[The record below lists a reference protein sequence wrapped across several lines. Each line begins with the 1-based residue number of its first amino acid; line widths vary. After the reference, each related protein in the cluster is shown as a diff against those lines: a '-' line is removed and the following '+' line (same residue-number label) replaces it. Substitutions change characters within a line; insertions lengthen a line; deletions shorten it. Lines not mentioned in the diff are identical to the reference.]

1 MRVKCEYCNL
11 PIIKNKEKWLVNENG
26 KFLHYECSVVKNR
39 LKNKGGLQMRF
50 EYLDLLFINV
60 HDKVETDIDVIYK
73 PLGMENED
81 DEEYFIRLSIQ
92 KDSVNMWLEDEHEVD
107 SYLSDEEERY
117 VLREY
122 AMHTVYDVAKQYK
135 EVL

>member
-1 MRVKCEYCNL
+1 
-11 PIIKNKEKWLVNENG
+11 
-26 KFLHYECSVVKNR
+26 
-39 LKNKGGLQMRF
+39 MRF

-60 HDKVETDIDVIYK
+60 HDEIDNSIDVIYK
-73 PLGMENED
+73 PLGMENEE

-92 KDSVNMWLEDEHEVD
+92 DKSVSMWLEDEHEVD

>member
-11 PIIKNKEKWLVNENG
+11 LIIKNKEKWLVNENG

-135 EVL
+135 EV

>member
-1 MRVKCEYCNL
+1 
-11 PIIKNKEKWLVNENG
+11 
-26 KFLHYECSVVKNR
+26 
-39 LKNKGGLQMRF
+39 MRF

-60 HDKVETDIDVIYK
+60 HDEIDNSVDVIYK

-81 DEEYFIRLSIQ
+81 DEEYFIRLCIIQ
-92 KDSVNMWLEDEHEVD
+92 DESVSMWLEDEHEVD

-122 AMHTVYDVAKQYK
+122 AMNTLRDVTKQYK
-135 EVL
+135 EV

>member
-11 PIIKNKEKWLVNENG
+11 LIIKNKEKWLVNENG

-39 LKNKGGLQMRF
+39 LSNKGALQMRF

-135 EVL
+135 EV